1 MYYYCLNIHTFP
13 FNIYI
18 HACCNSFLSNYFD
31 IYVYI
36 FSKHLKN
43 QGKYH
48 SSFFLSLPSFVLS
61 LFFPYCGGGCC
72 SSRTDL
78 FLRMQRFARIFI
90 WAFLISLISFVFFAL
105 LWGFSSQKQPCLL
118 LSITEVCTI
127 FEPFFFLLINSG
139 NLSFFV
145 EIVYSVP

>member
-1 MYYYCLNIHTFP
+1 MHVAI
-13 FNIYI
+13 
-18 HACCNSFLSNYFD
+18 
-31 IYVYI
+31 
-36 FSKHLKN
+36 
-43 QGKYH
+43 
-48 SSFFLSLPSFVLS
+48 LS
-61 LFFPYCGGGCC
+61 LFILIYMYIYSLNTWKIKENTTSFFSLFLLLFSLSFFPYIGWGCC
-72 SSRTDL
+72 SSRSDL